1 MVRRMTDWS
10 VRLVKKLLA
19 KISPSTSLPRCLWR
33 QNKSKNLY
41 ARTQREEEKRRS
53 TLSEAEFHTYNAAYE
68 MSR

>member
-41 ARTQREEEKRRS
+41 ARTQREEEKRREEV
-53 TLSEAEFHTYNAAYE
+53 L
-68 MSR
+68 